1 MHHSRPFELQPA
13 LSNDRLTLRP
23 MQREDFDALYAV
35 ASDPLIWAQHPDA
48 NRYQKDVFER
58 QFFNPAFSGSG
69 ALVVIDNNT
78 HELVGSSR
86 FYDWDAASGEVAVGY
101 TFLARQC
108 WGGPTN
114 TSMKQ
119 LMLAHAF
126 QWANTVWFHVGA
138 SNFRSRKA
146 VEKLGAVLSH
156 AGQRASNGVMQDTMF
171 YKITQ

>member
-1 MHHSRPFELQPA
+1 MHDPTLFHLQPT
-13 LSNDRLTLRP
+13 LSNARLTLRP
-23 MQREDFDALYAV
+23 MQREDFDALYAI
-35 ASDPLIWAQHPDA
+35 ASDPLIWAQHPDP

-58 QFFNPAFSGSG
+58 HFFNPALTGSG
-69 ALVVIDNNT
+69 ALVVVDNDT
-78 HELVGSSR
+78 RQLVGSSR
-86 FYDWDAASGEVAVGY
+86 FYDWDAPSGEVAVGY
-101 TFLARQC
+101 TFLARHL

-114 TSMKQ
+114 ASMKQ
-119 LMLAHAF
+119 LMVAHAF

-156 AGQRASNGVMQDTMF
+156 EGQRASNGVMHDYVF

>member
-1 MHHSRPFELQPA
+1 MHHPTLFELQPT

-35 ASDPLIWAQHPDA
+35 ASDPLIWAQHPDTH
-48 NRYQKDVFER
+48 RYQKDVFER

-69 ALVVIDNNT
+69 ALVVIDNAT
-78 HELVGSSR
+78 RQVVGSTR
-86 FYDWDAASGEVAVGY
+86 FYDWNAATADVAVGY
-101 TFLARQC
+101 TFLARHC
-108 WGGPTN
+108 WGGTTN
-114 TSMKQ
+114 ASMKQ

-138 SNFRSRKA
+138 SNWRSRKA

-156 AGQRASNGVMQDTMF
+156 AGQRASNGVMQDYVF